1 MILKLIR
8 AQDKTPACAQDKTPV
23 TEPQDKTPVTEP
35 LGAGHAEAPKK
46 SAVDDKDRHYVREL
60 YCQTVGDE
68 VVLKSR
74 ANKKLWVHQDMTFAA
89 LRDLYVQAVVE
100 ACDHSEKALWERV
113 KEVCTSTR
121 VKEVSASMRVKEVC
135 TSMRVK
141 EVPARMSA
149 HR

>member
-1 MILKLIR
+1 VILKLIR
-8 AQDKTPACAQDKTPV
+8 AQDKTAV
-23 TEPQDKTPVTEP
+23 TEAQRSQP
-35 LGAGHAEAPKK
+35 LAPADAEAPKK

-74 ANKKLWVHQDMTFAA
+74 ANKKLWVHQEQTFAA

-113 KEVCTSTR
+113 KEVCTSMR
-121 VKEVSASMRVKEVC
+121 AHIEGSAIAHIECSAIAHIECSAIAHIECSAMR
-135 TSMRVK
+135 
-141 EVPARMSA
+141 A
-149 HR
+149 HI